1 MVRGRTASPTRRVD
15 AGGSAGR
22 RGRGGDTEF
31 RHAIA
36 IARQQ
41 EAKLWELRSAV
52 SLARLWRNQDKV
64 DEARGL
70 LVPVDGWFNQGFDIR
85 DLKESKALLEYLWA

>member
-1 MVRGRTASPTRRVD
+1 MLRARPGAEAD
-15 AGGSAGR
+15 AE
-22 RGRGGDTEF
+22 TEF

-36 IARQQ
+36 IAHQQ

-52 SLARLWRNQDKV
+52 SLARLWRDQDRG

-70 LVPVDGWFNQGFDIR
+70 LAPVYGWFDEGFDIR
-85 DLKESKALLEYLWA
+85 DLKESKALLEEL

>member
-1 MVRGRTASPTRRVD
+1 MLAARPGAE
-15 AGGSAGR
+15 AEAE
-22 RGRGGDTEF
+22 TEF

-52 SLARLWRNQDKV
+52 SLARLWRDQDKV

-70 LVPVDGWFNQGFDIR
+70 LAPIYGWFNEGFDVR
-85 DLKESKALLEYLWA
+85 DLKESKALLEDLWA